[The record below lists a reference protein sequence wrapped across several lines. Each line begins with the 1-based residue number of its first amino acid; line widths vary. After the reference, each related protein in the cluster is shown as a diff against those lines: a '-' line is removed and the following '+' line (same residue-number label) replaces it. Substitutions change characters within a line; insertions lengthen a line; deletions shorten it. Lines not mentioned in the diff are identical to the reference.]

1 MLVYIELDNLSFFLV
16 VYMYIM
22 INISSYSVIDK
33 MYNVS
38 ISLFIIATVQM
49 VLLLLLEWS
58 KAVVFFLFFL
68 VGDLMLNCSS
78 SPLTQD

>member
-33 MYNVS
+33 M
-38 ISLFIIATVQM
+38 
-49 VLLLLLEWS
+49 
-58 KAVVFFLFFL
+58 
-68 VGDLMLNCSS
+68 
-78 SPLTQD
+78 